1 MHGTAAAYQ
10 PACALHR
17 RLHASLDAADLPAVG
32 AIRRRLRAALDHW
45 GVPEELADT
54 AELLASELVTNALV
68 HTGRGAV
75 FDAVL
80 TEESRLRVEVQD
92 GAAQV
97 PSRRAASETATS
109 GRGLFLVEALAD
121 DWGVQL
127 RADGKTTWFELSAA

>member
-1 MHGTAAAYQ
+1 MAHQ
-10 PACALHR
+10 PGCALHR
-17 RLHASLDAADLPAVG
+17 RLHASLDAADLPAV
-32 AIRRRLRAALDHW
+32 AAVRRRLRAALEHW
-45 GVPEELADT
+45 GVAPELADT

-80 TEESRLRVEVQD
+80 TEASRLRVEVQD
-92 GAAQV
+92 GAAQA
-97 PSRRAASETATS
+97 PARRAAAAETATS
-109 GRGLFLVEALAD
+109 GRGLMLVEALAD